1 MKFSEFLRHRPKTS
15 FNVIV
20 FVCEDDFLVEESRA
34 VWARILGDT
43 WVFEKVHAKEFE
55 EIEANRLM
63 DEAQT
68 PSLFSQNRALIV
80 ANAEKVT
87 KRRGEFL
94 TSLQCIRNSSL
105 KIILICA
112 GMKGVEGWMKSLPL
126 IAIDPMK
133 PGEVARWLV
142 DRYGVSAEVGRH
154 IVESAG
160 AELFPLYHE
169 MEKLKSYTGGERP
182 IEIRDVEASILRVE
196 QFGAFELEDA
206 IFERDYKK
214 AVTVVGAMLGDGVEP
229 LLILSKIV
237 RAWRQLFMG
246 KGLAGT
252 RGANDL
258 ALAVGLPSFRAS
270 AFAASCRKFGWPQL
284 ARGFREL
291 LYADRAFKSSAP
303 DPEAYFDVL
312 LWKLVS

>member
-1 MKFSEFLRHRPKTS
+1 MKFSEFLRYQPKTDS
-15 FNVIV
+15 NVIV
-20 FVCEDDFLVEESRA
+20 FVCEDDFLVEESRT
-34 VWARILGDT
+34 VWARIFGAN
-43 WVFEKVHAKEFE
+43 WVFEKFQAKEFE

-94 TSLQCIRNSSL
+94 VSLQSVRSSSL
-105 KIILICA
+105 KVILVCS
-112 GMKGVEGWMKSLPL
+112 GMKGIEGWMKTMPFV
-126 IAIDPMK
+126 AIDPMK

-142 DRYGVSAEVGRH
+142 ERYGVSPEVARH
-154 IVESAG
+154 IVENTG
-160 AELFPLYHE
+160 TELFPLHHE
-169 MEKLKSYTGGERP
+169 MEKLKSYTGGRRP

-206 IFERDYKK
+206 IFERNYKK
-214 AVTVVGAMLGDGVEP
+214 AVSVVGAMLGDGVEP

-237 RAWRQLFMG
+237 RSWRQLFMG
-246 KGLAGT
+246 KGLAGSK
-252 RGANDL
+252 GANDV
-258 ALAVGLPSFRAS
+258 AAAVGLPGFRAS
-270 AFAASCRKFGWPQL
+270 AFAASCRKYGWSQL

-291 LYADRAFKSSAP
+291 LNADRAFKSSSP
-303 DPEAYFDVL
+303 DTEAYFDVL
-312 LWKLVS
+312 LWKLVG